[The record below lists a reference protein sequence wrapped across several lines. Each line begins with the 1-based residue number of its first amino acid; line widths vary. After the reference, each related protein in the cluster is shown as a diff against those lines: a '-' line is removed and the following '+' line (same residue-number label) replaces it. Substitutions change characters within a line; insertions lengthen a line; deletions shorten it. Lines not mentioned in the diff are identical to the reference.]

1 VAVERVQGS
10 GQPLVQRDLLAVE
23 EPLELRIEGRPFLVT
38 MRTPGDDEELAAG
51 LLLSEGII
59 EGRDDL
65 VALAHVHAPRDPRR
79 NTVDVRLAAGVRPPP
94 DAGRAVGASSACG
107 ICGTASVDHVLRQVP
122 TRAERAQLPP
132 ADVIHGLPATL
143 RAAQSTF
150 DHTGGLHAA
159 ALFDRQGALELLRE
173 DIGRHNAVDKVVG
186 ARLLADRL
194 PLEGTVLLCSGR
206 IGFEIV
212 QKAAVAGV
220 EVVCAVGAPSSLAA
234 ELAWRAGIVLVG
246 FLRDGRFNVYGE
258 VGQAGAAA
266 SLEEAP

>member
-1 VAVERVQGS
+1 MERVQGAE
-10 GQPLVQRDLLAVE
+10 PRRAEEDLLAVE
-23 EPLELRIEGRPFLVT
+23 EPLELRIEGQPYLVT

-94 DAGRAVGASSACG
+94 EAGRTVQASAACG
-107 ICGTASVDHVLRQVP
+107 ICGSASVDHVLRRLP
-122 TRAERAQLPP
+122 ARAEPVRLPP
-132 ADVIHGLPATL
+132 ADVILGLPEAL

-150 DHTGGLHAA
+150 HRTGGLHAA
-159 ALFDRQGALELLRE
+159 ALFDRRGTLELLRE

-194 PLEGTVLLCSGR
+194 PLEGTVLLSSGR

-246 FLRDGRFNVYGE
+246 FLRDGRFNVYGA
-258 VGQAGAAA
+258 V
-266 SLEEAP
+266 SDAPAPGESP

>member
-1 VAVERVQGS
+1 MAVERVLGVER
-10 GQPLVQRDLLAVE
+10 QPAARDLLAVE
-23 EPLELRIEGRPFLVT
+23 EPLELRIEGRPYLVT

-94 DAGRAVGASSACG
+94 EAGRTVSASAACG
-107 ICGTASVDHVLRQVP
+107 LCGSASVDHVLRRLP
-122 TRAERAQLPP
+122 RRAERAVLPP
-132 ADVIHGLPATL
+132 ADVIHGLSAAL

-150 DHTGGLHAA
+150 HHTGGLHAA
-159 ALFDRQGALELLRE
+159 ALFDRAGQLELLRE

-186 ARLLADRL
+186 ARLLEDRL
-194 PLEGTVLLCSGR
+194 PLEGAVLLSSGR

-212 QKAAVAGV
+212 QKAAIAGV

-234 ELAWRAGIVLVG
+234 ELAWQAGIVLVG
-246 FLRDGRFNVYGE
+246 FLRDGRFNVYGS
-258 VGQAGAAA
+258 VDDGGPGP
-266 SLEEAP
+266 EEAP